1 MTEEKDEQIEDKI
14 SKRVFQLENHYIICG
29 FGPTGRQIVN
39 ELINENI
46 PYVIIEEDSKYC
58 DELLNNGY
66 NYIIGNA
73 SSDEVLIA
81 AGIKTAKGFVAVYPS
96 DEFNAL
102 VILAARLLNLR
113 LDISAI
119 SAKKSNENILRKSG
133 ADKVIS
139 LCMLDGKNIV
149 NTVFD
154 FNKRVYYRVVKKF
167 YFNMINL
174 YGWLSS
180 VLFSVISIVIL
191 FYNIIEVF
199 SFFKGD
205 IDIFT
210 ISFIIL
216 LLVNFSLLAFFRIKL
231 RIKGDFTKKEQTW
244 AFVINI
250 ILSVLTFGL
259 WAVVFAIDYSIIY
272 ILSYKAVN
280 YKLTLLVW
288 LIFFNILVIYCI
300 LAVIRI
306 PISGML

>member
-14 SKRVFQLENHYIICG
+14 SKRVFQLTNHYIICG
-29 FGPTGRQIVN
+29 FGPTGRQIVS

-46 PYVIIEEDSKYC
+46 PYVIVEEDSKYC

-66 NYIIGNA
+66 NFIRGSA

-102 VILAARLLNLR
+102 VILAARALNLR

-119 SAKKSNENILRKSG
+119 SAKESNENILRKSG

-139 LCMLDGKNIV
+139 LRMLDGKNIAD
-149 NTVFD
+149 TVFD
-154 FNKRVYYRVVKKF
+154 FNKRVYYRVIKKF
-167 YFNMINL
+167 YFNMLDL

-180 VLFSVISIVIL
+180 ILFSIISIVIL
-191 FYNIIEVF
+191 FYNIINIS
-199 SFFKGD
+199 SFFKED
-205 IDIFT
+205 INIFKT
-210 ISFIIL
+210 AFIVL
-216 LLVNFSLLAFFRIKL
+216 LLLNFSLLAFFRINL

-244 AFVINI
+244 VLVINI
-250 ILSVLTFGL
+250 ILSVLTFGF
-259 WAVVFAIDYSIIY
+259 WAVVFAIDYIIMN

-280 YKLTLLVW
+280 YKLTVLVW
-288 LIFFNILVIYCI
+288 LIFFYILMIYCI